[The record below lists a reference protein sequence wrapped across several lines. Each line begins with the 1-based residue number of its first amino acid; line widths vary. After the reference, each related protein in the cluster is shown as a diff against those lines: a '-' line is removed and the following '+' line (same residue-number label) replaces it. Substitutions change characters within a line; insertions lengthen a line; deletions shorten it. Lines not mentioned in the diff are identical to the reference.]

1 MGSEGTV
8 MAPARSEDVIRE
20 HLLAALEHLLTAL
33 AAEGGLSSLTPPV
46 EALDAALG
54 ADRGFQKARTQ
65 LRDAMEVQLAEVPS
79 EAFRRC
85 VLALEEVANYQAVMA
100 VEVGWR
106 VGVTVRT
113 QDR

>member
-1 MGSEGTV
+1 

-20 HLLAALEHLLTAL
+20 NLLAALGHILTAL
-33 AAEGGLSSLTPPV
+33 ATDGGLSPLAPPV

-54 ADRGFQKARTQ
+54 ADKGFQKVRTQ
-65 LRDAMEVQLAEVPS
+65 LRDAMEALLAEAPS

-85 VLALEEVANYQAVMA
+85 VLALEEAANYQAVMA